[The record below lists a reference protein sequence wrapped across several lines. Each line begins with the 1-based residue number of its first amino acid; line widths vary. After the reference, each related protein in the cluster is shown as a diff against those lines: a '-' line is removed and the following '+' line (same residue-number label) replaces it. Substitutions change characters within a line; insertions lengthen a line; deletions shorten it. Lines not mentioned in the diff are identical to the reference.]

1 MYNLHFV
8 YALECVCIAWGV
20 YVCLFDSGFGF
31 FIFFPRLHP
40 CCVVKR
46 LCKIKVNLLSYSNFK
61 NIYGVAKSLNIYMG
75 YGAVFEI
82 ISLDYVRFRK
92 YQRMIQTDVIT

>member
-46 LCKIKVNLLSYSNFK
+46 LCKIKVNLISYSNFK
-61 NIYGVAKSLNIYMG
+61 NIYGVAKSLNMKSIFVHLL
-75 YGAVFEI
+75 AV
-82 ISLDYVRFRK
+82 IS
-92 YQRMIQTDVIT
+92 I